1 MTVLVVAVGEGRYMP
16 AALASV
22 VDQTHRRLQI
32 LAIGAGGQGL
42 RETAE
47 SFRDSRIEVIELAG
61 SPSRASMFTEAIE
74 RVEGEYVAYLDDEA
88 VYYHDH
94 VATLVGL
101 LTSADDASAACSRF
115 YSTHCQIL
123 ADDSRQVLAKTAGRS
138 PHFDR
143 GRHFR
148 PHYAPLAAL
157 MHRVDLLNR
166 TGPFA
171 EMQDT
176 ASECDMVR
184 RIAEVADFVD
194 TDRITG
200 ERFVSGSALRDEQ
213 RAPAETDDQADLC
226 ERVLSTARMLEADG
240 DSLRAAKLYE
250 RAADLGEDGLWT
262 TYQAARALQAVGD
275 RDSYAMELCQ
285 HINQHRPSVDSLLL
299 EAKLHRSADRIERAV
314 GLLDRAR
321 RTLQR
326 RG

>member
-1 MTVLVVAVGEGRYMP
+1 MTVLVVAAGDGRYMS

-32 LAIGAGGQGL
+32 LAVGAGGQGL
-42 RETAE
+42 REAAE
-47 SFRDSRIEVIELAG
+47 SFRDSRVEVIELAG
-61 SPSRASMFTEAIE
+61 APSRACLFNEAIE

-101 LTSADDASAACSRF
+101 LSSGDDASAACSRF
-115 YSTHCQIL
+115 YTTHCQIL
-123 ADDSRQVLAKTAGRS
+123 PDDSRQVLAKTAGRS

-148 PHYAPLAAL
+148 PHHAPIVSL
-157 MHRVDLLNR
+157 MHLADLLDR

-171 EMQDT
+171 EIADR

-184 RIAEVADFVD
+184 RLAEVAGFVD
-194 TDRITG
+194 TDQITG
-200 ERFVSGSALRDEQ
+200 ERFISTDSSRNGQ

-262 TYQAARALQAVGD
+262 TFQAARALQAIGD